1 MKKKIF
7 GQSIVEFVL
16 VLPLFL
22 LVVLFIL
29 DIGRAVFIYS
39 GMTHAIREGARLG
52 SVLKDCDDTVI
63 QNQVDEMST
72 FQIDVDVVCTEYEE
86 NFVTYYLVIV
96 HGDYDFTAATPFIQN
111 LFLDGKIVIS
121 AESTMHREFVV
132 Q

>member
-1 MKKKIF
+1 MKKKNI

-22 LVVLFIL
+22 LVILFIL

-39 GMTHAIREGARLG
+39 GMTHAVREGARLG
-52 SVLKDCDDTVI
+52 SVLNDCNDTVI
-63 QNQVDEMST
+63 QNKVNEMST
-72 FQIDVDVVCTEYEE
+72 FQIDVDVVCTEYVE
-86 NFVTYYLVIV
+86 NFEKYYIVIV
-96 HGDYDFTAATPFIQN
+96 SGDYEFSAATPFIQN
-111 LFLDGKIVIS
+111 LFPFNVIMIH